1 MTMTNY
7 PKDREYESKHPSRC
21 PVVTATA
28 SSNGVRVCGLPLV
41 DDFCSRHGLAE
52 KPLDVAMQNESD
64 TLIDFYC
71 PACGESSRV
80 HWPALAP
87 GDSTVTCPECGT
99 QWMVRVEFVEVEP

>member
-1 MTMTNY
+1 MTDYY
-7 PKDREYESKHPSRC
+7 PIDREYESKHPDRC

-28 SSNGVRVCGLPLV
+28 SGDGVRICGLPLV
-41 DDFCSRHGLAE
+41 DDFCSRHGLVE
-52 KPLDVAMQNESD
+52 KPLGVAMQNESD

-71 PACGESSRV
+71 PACGEPSRV

-99 QWMVRVEFVEVEP
+99 QWTVQVEFVEVEL